1 MDFTLKI
8 YTELIRA
15 LKRSGYA
22 FYTFEEWCEGKAQ
35 GRYVILRHDVDL
47 RAGHS
52 VATARIEAEE
62 GVKASYFFRIVP
74 ESNQP
79 DKIREIAALG
89 HEVGY
94 HYEDL
99 SLFNGD
105 TAKAYAHFQEQ
116 LAHFRQFY
124 PVKTICMHGSPAS
137 KWDNRAI
144 WKDFDYR
151 NDGIIGEPYFD
162 FLQAKNKV
170 SYLTDTARMWD
181 GGKYNVRDKSE
192 HASTVSVHST
202 QDLIEWLD
210 SRPENNVLMIT
221 THPQRWTDNQLEWL
235 QEYVMQNLKNVIK
248 AILIKLR

>member
-15 LKRSGYA
+15 LKRAGYA

-52 VATARIEAEE
+52 VATALIEAQE
-62 GVKASYFFRIVP
+62 GVKASYYFRIVP

-79 DKIREIAALG
+79 DKIREIAELG

-99 SLFNGD
+99 SLFAGD
-105 TAKAYAHFQEQ
+105 TAKAYAHFREQ
-116 LAHFRQFY
+116 
-124 PVKTICMHGSPAS
+124 TICMHGSPAS

-162 FLQAKNKV
+162 FLTPQNKV
-170 SYLTDTARMWD
+170 CYLTDTARMWD
-181 GGKYNVRDKSE
+181 GAKYNVRDKSE
-192 HASTVSVHST
+192 HASTVAAHST
-202 QDLIEWLD
+202 QDLINWLAGK
-210 SRPENNVLMIT
+210 PAENVIMIT
-221 THPQRWTDNQLEWL
+221 THPQRWTDNRMEWV
-235 QEYVMQNLKNVIK
+235 QEYVAQNLKNIIK
-248 AILIKLR
+248 ALLIKM

>member
-8 YTELIRA
+8 YTELIWA

-62 GVKASYFFRIVP
+62 GAKASYFFRIVP

-79 DKIREIAALG
+79 DKIREIASLG

-162 FLQAKNKV
+162 FLQPENNV

-181 GGKYNVRDKSE
+181 GGRYNVRDKSD
-192 HASTVSVHST
+192 HASTVAVHST
-202 QDLIEWLD
+202 QDLIAWLD
-210 SRPENNVLMIT
+210 TRPENNVLMIT
-221 THPQRWTDNQLEWL
+221 THPQRWTDNRMEWI
-235 QEYVMQNLKNVIK
+235 QEFILQNLKNIIK
-248 AILIKLR
+248 AILIKIR

>member
-15 LKRSGYA
+15 LKRAGYA

-52 VATARIEAEE
+52 LATAQIEAEE
-62 GVKASYFFRIVP
+62 DVKSSYYFRIVP

-79 DKIREIAALG
+79 DIIRSIASLG
-89 HEVGY
+89 HEIGY

-105 TAKAYAHFQEQ
+105 RKKAFEHFKTQ

-144 WKDFDYR
+144 WEDYDYR
-151 NDGIIGEPYFD
+151 SEGISGEPYFD
-162 FLQAKNKV
+162 FLTPENKV
-170 SYLTDTARMWD
+170 CYLTDTARMWD
-181 GGKYNVRDKSE
+181 GARYNLRDKSE
-192 HASTVSVHST
+192 HASTVAVHST
-202 QDLIEWLD
+202 QDLINWLD
-210 SRPENNVLMIT
+210 GRPENDVLMIT
-221 THPQRWTDNQLEWL
+221 THPQRWTDHPVEWL
-235 QEYVMQNLKNVIK
+235 QEYLFQHLKNVVK
-248 AILIKLR
+248 AFVVKFQ

>member
-8 YTELIRA
+8 YAELIRA

-62 GVKASYFFRIVP
+62 GAKASYFFRIVP

-79 DKIREIAALG
+79 DKIREIASLG

-162 FLQAKNKV
+162 FLQPENNV

-181 GGKYNVRDKSE
+181 GGRYNVRDKSD
-192 HASTVSVHST
+192 HASTVAVHST
-202 QDLIEWLD
+202 QDLIAWLD
-210 SRPENNVLMIT
+210 THPENNVLMIT
-221 THPQRWTDNQLEWL
+221 THPQRWTDNRMEWI
-235 QEYVMQNLKNVIK
+235 QEFILQNLKNIIK
-248 AILIKLR
+248 AILIKIR